1 VGNNGPMSHTLPQK
15 NVGLLVAGVAAVA
28 GLAGCGASSST
39 GGRETA
45 PPAVSSSGP
54 APSAPAGGTTA
65 VRTVKLEV
73 LGEGR
78 AVQPI
83 MYVGDSNGSE
93 TGGMTLPWSKTVTL
107 ELTPAEQKVGRLV
120 SVVAGGVQ
128 TSGGQITEGS
138 CRISVDGRKV
148 VAAKGLCEYKV
159 K

>member
-1 VGNNGPMSHTLPQK
+1 MCYTLPHS
-15 NVGLLVAGVAAVA
+15 NVGLLVAGVAALA
-28 GLAGCGASSST
+28 GLAGCGGATSST

-45 PPAVSSSGP
+45 PPAVSSES
-54 APSAPAGGTTA
+54 APSAPAEGMTA

-83 MYVGDSNGSE
+83 MYVGDFNGSE

-107 ELTPAEQKVGRLV
+107 ELTPAEQKVGKLV

-128 TSGGQITEGS
+128 TSDGQIAEGS

-159 K
+159 R

>member
-1 VGNNGPMSHTLPQK
+1 MSHTMPHK
-15 NVGLLVAGVAAVA
+15 KVGLLVAGVTAVA
-28 GLAGCGASSST
+28 GLAGCGGATSST
-39 GGRETA
+39 STA
-45 PPAVSSSGP
+45 PPAVSSSEP
-54 APSAPAGGTTA
+54 APSAPAEGPTA

-83 MYVGDSNGSE
+83 MYVGDFNGTE

-107 ELTPAEQKVGRLV
+107 ELTPAEQKVGKLV

-128 TSGGQITEGS
+128 TTDGQITEGS

>member
-1 VGNNGPMSHTLPQK
+1 MPQR

-28 GLAGCGASSST
+28 GLAGCGGATSPAS
-39 GGRETA
+39 GRETA
-45 PPAVSSSGP
+45 PPAVSSSEP
-54 APSAPAGGTTA
+54 VASAPVEGTTA

-83 MYVGDSNGSE
+83 MYVGDFNGTE

-107 ELTPAEQKVGRLV
+107 ELTPAEQKVGKLV

-128 TSGGQITEGS
+128 TTDGQIAEGS